1 MGAGSIFRA
10 RAGMKLADLNIA
22 GRPIGP
28 AHPPF
33 VIAEMSGNHNG
44 DLDRALAI
52 MEAAKNA
59 GADAVKL
66 QTYTADTIT
75 IDHDGPEF
83 RIKGGPWDGRRL
95 YDLYQE
101 AHTPWD
107 WHEALFDKGRELGLI
122 VFSSP
127 FDKTAV
133 DFLEKL
139 DCPAYKV
146 ASFEAVDLPLIA
158 RASATGKPLIVSTGM
173 ANREEI
179 DAAVCGA
186 RENGA
191 GGLALLHCVSAYP
204 ALPEEA
210 NLRTIPHL
218 MSSFET
224 VVGLSDHTPGIGVAV
239 ASVAFGACL
248 IEKHF
253 TLSRDDGGPDAAFS
267 LEPPELK
274 ALTREC
280 RAAWEALGDVCYERT
295 PGEKGNV
302 LFRRSLY
309 VVKDI
314 EQGEEF
320 TEKNIRSI
328 RPCHGLPPKH
338 YGEILGR
345 KAKHALARGVALQ
358 WPDIE

>member
-1 MGAGSIFRA
+1 MKTHTLSIS
-10 RAGMKLADLNIA
+10 
-22 GRPIGP
+22 GRTIGP
-28 AHPPF
+28 GHPPF
-33 VIAEMSGNHNG
+33 VVAEMSGNHNG

-52 MEAAKNA
+52 MEAAKDA

-75 IDHDGPEF
+75 IDHDSPEF
-83 RIKGGPWDGRRL
+83 LIKGGPWDGRRL

-127 FDKTAV
+127 FDETAV
-133 DFLEKL
+133 GFLEKL
-139 DCPAYKV
+139 DCPAYKI

-158 RASATGKPLIVSTGM
+158 CAAATGKPVIISTGM
-173 ANREEI
+173 ANQQEI

-186 RENGA
+186 RKNGA

-210 NLRTIPHL
+210 NLRTIPH
-218 MSSFET
+218 MMANFE
-224 VVGLSDHTPGIGVAV
+224 VAVGLSDHTPGIGVAV
-239 ASVAFGACL
+239 ASVALGACF

-267 LEPPELK
+267 LEPPGLET
-274 ALTREC
+274 LTREC
-280 RAAWEALGDVCYERT
+280 HAAWEALGDVCYERT
-295 PGEKGNV
+295 PGEKSNA
-302 LFRRSLY
+302 LLRRSLY

-314 EQGEEF
+314 AQGEAF
-320 TEKNIRSI
+320 TEENIRSI
-328 RPCHGLPPKH
+328 RPGHGLPPKH

-345 KAKHALARGVALQ
+345 KAKHALARGAALQ
-358 WPDIE
+358 WPDIEGVETKNAEKP

>member
-1 MGAGSIFRA
+1 
-10 RAGMKLADLNIA
+10 
-22 GRPIGP
+22 
-28 AHPPF
+28 
-33 VIAEMSGNHNG
+33 
-44 DLDRALAI
+44 
-52 MEAAKNA
+52 
-59 GADAVKL
+59 
-66 QTYTADTIT
+66 
-75 IDHDGPEF
+75 
-83 RIKGGPWDGRRL
+83 
-95 YDLYQE
+95 
-101 AHTPWD
+101 
-107 WHEALFDKGRELGLI
+107 
-122 VFSSP
+122 
-127 FDKTAV
+127 TAV

-158 RASATGKPLIVSTGM
+158 RASATGKPLIISTGV

>member
-1 MGAGSIFRA
+1 
-10 RAGMKLADLNIA
+10 MKLADLNIA

-28 AHPPF
+28 AHSPF

-127 FDKTAV
+127 FDETAV

-139 DCPAYKV
+139 DCPAYKI
-146 ASFEAVDLPLIA
+146 ASFEAVDLPLITRTA
-158 RASATGKPLIVSTGM
+158 VTGKPLIISTGM
-173 ANREEI
+173 ANRQEI
-179 DAAVCGA
+179 DAAVRSA
-186 RENGA
+186 RENGG

-210 NLRTIPHL
+210 NLRTIPH
-218 MSSFET
+218 MMANFE
-224 VVGLSDHTPGIGVAV
+224 VAVGLSDHTPGIGVAV
-239 ASVAFGACL
+239 ASVALGACL

-253 TLSRDDGGPDAAFS
+253 TLSRDDGGLDAMFS
-267 LEPPELK
+267 LEPPELR

-280 RAAWEALGDVCYERT
+280 RAAWEALGNVCYERT
-295 PGEKGNV
+295 PGEKDNAF
-302 LFRRSLY
+302 FRRSLY

-314 EQGEEF
+314 AQGEAF
-320 TEKNIRSI
+320 TEENIRSI
-328 RPCHGLPPKH
+328 RPGHGLPPKH
-338 YGEILGR
+338 YGEVLGR
-345 KAKHALARGVALQ
+345 KAKSALARGTALQ
-358 WPDIE
+358 WPDIEGMETKNAGKP

>member
-1 MGAGSIFRA
+1 MTPVS
-10 RAGMKLADLNIA
+10 LNI
-22 GRPIGP
+22 GGHLIGP
-28 AHPPF
+28 GYLPF
-33 VIAEMSGNHNG
+33 VVAEMSGNHNG

-52 MEAAKNA
+52 MEAAKKA

-83 RIKGGPWDGRRL
+83 LIKGGPWDGRRL

-127 FDKTAV
+127 FDETAV

-139 DCPAYKV
+139 DCPAYKI
-146 ASFEAVDLPLIA
+146 ASFEVVDLPLIA
-158 RASATGKPLIVSTGM
+158 RAAATGKPLIISTGM
-173 ANREEI
+173 ANRQEI
-179 DAAVCGA
+179 DAAVRGA
-186 RENGA
+186 RENGG

-210 NLRTIPHL
+210 NLRTISH
-218 MSSFET
+218 MMANFD
-224 VVGLSDHTPGIGVAV
+224 VAVGLSDHTPGIGVAV
-239 ASVAFGACL
+239 ASVALGACF
-248 IEKHF
+248 IEKHV
-253 TLSRDDGGPDAAFS
+253 TISRDDGGPDAAFS
-267 LEPPELK
+267 LEPPELD

-280 RAAWEALGDVCYERT
+280 RAAWEALGNVCYERT
-295 PGEKGNV
+295 PGEKGNA
-302 LFRRSLY
+302 LLRRSLY

-314 EQGEEF
+314 AQGEAF
-320 TEKNIRSI
+320 TGENIRSI
-328 RPCHGLPPKH
+328 RPGHGLPPKH

-345 KAKHALARGVALQ
+345 KAKCALARGTALQ

>member
-1 MGAGSIFRA
+1 MTLVSLKIGDRQ
-10 RAGMKLADLNIA
+10 
-22 GRPIGP
+22 IGP
-28 AHPPF
+28 EHPPF
-33 VIAEMSGNHNG
+33 VVAEMSGNHNG

-158 RASATGKPLIVSTGM
+158 RASATGKPLIISTGV

-186 RENGA
+186 REYGA

-267 LEPPELK
+267 LEPSELQ

-280 RAAWEALGDVCYERT
+280 RAAWEALGDLHMRQSQPQTASEAYGRA
-295 PGEKGNV
+295 
-302 LFRRSLY
+302 
-309 VVKDI
+309 I
-314 EQGEEF
+314 EVR
-320 TEKNIRSI
+320 N
-328 RPCHGLPPKH
+328 GLIDDK
-338 YGEILGR
+338 
-345 KAKHALARGVALQ
+345 
-358 WPDIE
+358 